1 MRMLRVTPLVL
12 LFGLFVPWLARS
24 EPAKDKAPV
33 GPVSYYRDVRP
44 VLQQHCQ
51 GCHQPAKPLGGYVM
65 TTFAGLLR
73 AGDGGKPGVVPKQA
87 DKSVLVERILLPKGH
102 KEAMPKDK
110 DPLPVADVAKIG
122 RWISEGAID
131 DTPKTVQDVIDDK
144 HPPVYRLPPT
154 ITSIDFSPDGNL
166 LAVAGHHEVLL
177 HKGDGSALVARL
189 VGLSERIQAVRF
201 SPDGKSLAVAGG
213 SPARFGEIQIWKVGN
228 KFRLEQSVPLT
239 FDTLYG
245 VSWSPDSTKVA
256 FGCADNS
263 IRAIDAATGKQILF
277 QGAHSDLVLG
287 TTFTQDNENV
297 VSISRDMS
305 MKLTEVKTM
314 RFVDNVTSI
323 TPGALKGGLLAI
335 ERRPQAKRT
344 IIKGVDGADKVYDEV
359 MIGGADGIPRLYKI
373 HRTVQRTIGD
383 DNNRVR
389 IYPGLSGRIFS
400 IRFNKEGTRFAAGS
414 SLDGKGEVRVF
425 ETDSGKVIGKQD
437 ATGPV
442 FAIAYLPAG
451 KVVAAAGFDGKVRL
465 LDADTGKVVK
475 EFIPVPLVTAPS
487 KPGPKGP
494 G

>member
-1 MRMLRVTPLVL
+1 LS
-12 LFGLFVPWLARS
+12 GLFVPGFARA
-24 EPAKDKAPV
+24 EPAKA
-33 GPVSYYRDVRP
+33 VSYYRDIRP

-51 GCHQPAKPLGGYVM
+51 GCHQPAKPLGGYIM
-65 TTFAGLLR
+65 TTFTGVLQ
-73 AGDGGKPGVVPKQA
+73 AGDSGKPGVVPKDA
-87 DKSVLVERILLPKGH
+87 AKSGLLERLLLPKGH
-102 KEAMPKDK
+102 MELMPKDK
-110 DPLPVADVAKIG
+110 DPLPAVEIDKIR
-122 RWISEGAID
+122 RWIAEGAAD
-131 DTPKTVQDVIDDK
+131 DTPKSVHDVIDDK
-144 HPPVYRLPPT
+144 HPPVYKLPPT
-154 ITSIDFSPDGNL
+154 ITSIDFSPDGNT

-189 VGLSERIQAVRF
+189 VGLSERVQALRF

-213 SPARFGEIQIWKVGN
+213 SPGRFGELQIWDVEK
-228 KFRLEQSVPLT
+228 KRLKQSVPLT

-256 FGCADNS
+256 FGCADNT

-297 VSISRDMS
+297 ISISRDMS
-305 MKLTEVKTM
+305 MKLTEVKTQ
-314 RFVDNVTSI
+314 RFVDNITSI
-323 TPGALKGGLLAI
+323 TPGALKGGLLAVS
-335 ERRPQAKRT
+335 RRPQAKKT
-344 IIKGVDGADKVYDEV
+344 MIKGVDGADKVYDEI
-359 MIGGADGIPRLYKI
+359 MIGGADGIPRLYKV

-389 IYPGLSGRIFS
+389 VYPALSGRIFS
-400 IRFNKEGTRFAAGS
+400 VRFSKDGTRFAAGS

-425 ETDSGKVIGKQD
+425 ETDSGKQLGKQD

-442 FAIAYLPAG
+442 FALAYHPAG

-465 LDADTGKVVK
+465 LDADSGKVVK
-475 EFIPVPLVTAPS
+475 EFVPVPLVATSATS
-487 KPGPKGP
+487 AKPGPKGP